1 MRSPLCSSPDRA
13 LPGAVWVPYTIER
26 VCFLSCSV
34 RRHNRTS
41 RRSADRLK
49 YVSAVLFERRGTMK
63 TPASITTVVALVVMV
78 LLVMGATDPHRS
90 RDDSIARM
98 EARIR
103 SLERRVANLEKKLRA
118 STVEPGISV
127 RRLPI
132 PPRSRSLPSP
142 PRSSRRLP
150 SPPPS
155 QSLPEGWRRRE
166 FNGIPYYLV
175 PLDQKQSR
183 SRPSRPAD
191 N

>member
-1 MRSPLCSSPDRA
+1 
-13 LPGAVWVPYTIER
+13 
-26 VCFLSCSV
+26 
-34 RRHNRTS
+34 
-41 RRSADRLK
+41 
-49 YVSAVLFERRGTMK
+49 MK
-63 TPASITTVVALVVMV
+63 TPVSITTVVALVVMV
-78 LLVMGATDPHRS
+78 LLVMGATDPDRS
-90 RDDSIARM
+90 RDDSIARL

-103 SLERRVANLEKKLRA
+103 SLERRVASLEKKLRA

-142 PRSSRRLP
+142 P
-150 SPPPS
+150 PS

-175 PLDQKQSR
+175 PLGQKQSR
-183 SRPSRPAD
+183 SRLSRPAD